1 MRSRVEHDIVDQ
13 PRLTYSRCYRDQ
25 DWTIK
30 RRMTRQRF
38 GIYCFYVFD
47 LDSFRPLQDSGCC
60 EHYFLGAARVVA
72 MLVAGGA

>member
-1 MRSRVEHDIVDQ
+1 VRSGVEHYIVDQ
-13 PRLTYSRCYRDQ
+13 ARLAYSRCDCDQ

-60 EHYFLGAARVVA
+60 EHYFLGAAWVGA